1 MSSPELVE
9 LLATTPFFSG
19 LDSQHLERLSRI
31 GIEEQFARK
40 AYIFQQDDVGD
51 KFYLVLKGAVRISRK
66 VPGMGEE
73 ALTILRE
80 GSAFGEMSLIDDS
93 PRSADALAHE
103 NCSLFVVKKEDMEDL
118 LFVDR
123 ELAYTFLWKLVR
135 ILSGRLRETTDR
147 MMFLSFAGK
156 FE

>member
-9 LLATTPFFSG
+9 LLAATPFFSG
-19 LDSQHLERLSRI
+19 LDAIHLERLSRI
-31 GIEEQFARK
+31 GVEEQFARK

-73 ALTILRE
+73 ALAILRE
-80 GSAFGEMSLIDDS
+80 GAAFGEMSLIDDS

-103 NCSLFVVKKEDMEDL
+103 NCSLFVVQKEDLEDL

-135 ILSGRLRETTDR
+135 TLSSRLRETTDR